1 MDGSI
6 QWRVPTWYPHLKQ
19 HHTQL
24 KKLFDELIRYNQAL
38 NLISARTLPVA
49 DAIHFA
55 DSILGSE
62 LILSK
67 NPAIKEIYDLG
78 SGNGFPG
85 IIFGLLNPGI
95 QVKLVDSDVRK
106 CEYLKA
112 TSHLLGLS
120 NVTVINKSVEALS
133 EGSVQFCLSRGFAN
147 ISKSVLLMRKI
158 VQTGGIYF
166 HFKTEE
172 WPKEVAE
179 MPTALC
185 SFWFPELLG
194 DYKLPIGEIKFS
206 IVKTTRSS
214 KVN

>member
-6 QWRVPTWYPHLKQ
+6 QWRIPEWYPHLKL
-19 HHTQL
+19 HHNKL
-24 KKLFDELIRYNQAL
+24 KKLFDELNRYNQAL
-38 NLISARTLPVA
+38 NLISARTLPIA
-49 DAIHFA
+49 DVIHFA

-67 NPAIKEIYDLG
+67 NPNIKEIYDIG

-85 IIFGLLNPGI
+85 LVFGLLNPSI
-95 QVKLVDSDVRK
+95 QVYLVDVDVRK

-120 NVTVINKSVEALS
+120 NIAIINKSAESLP
-133 EGSVQFCLSRGFAN
+133 EGSIEFCMSRGFAN

-158 VQTGGIYF
+158 IKPNGIYF

-206 IVKTTRSS
+206 IVKTTRST
-214 KVN
+214 KLN

>member
-6 QWRVPTWYPHLKQ
+6 QWRITEWYPHLKQ
-19 HHTQL
+19 HHVKL
-24 KKLFDELIRYNQAL
+24 KKLFDELGRYNQAL
-38 NLISARTLPVA
+38 NLISARTLPIA

-67 NPAIKEIYDLG
+67 NPNIKEIYDVG

-85 IIFGLLNPGI
+85 IVFGLLYPNI
-95 QVKLVDSDVRK
+95 QVNLVDVDIRK

-112 TSHLLGLS
+112 TSHLLGLT
-120 NVTVINKSVEALS
+120 NVTVINKSVEALA
-133 EGSVQFCLSRGFAN
+133 EGSIDYCMSRGFAN

-158 VQTGGIYF
+158 VKPNGIYF

-206 IVKTTRSS
+206 IVKTTRSN
-214 KVN
+214 KAN